1 MPNDNLARAA
11 LLLMAGE
18 LLLALM
24 AAMIKH
30 LSLDGLPTELIV
42 FFRNALG
49 LAFILPILLS
59 TGGLKQL
66 KTQRI
71 GLHFLRASTG
81 VSAMFCF
88 FYTIAHVP
96 LADAILVKMT
106 APFFLPITAMI
117 WLGDRISLRTWAAIF
132 IGFIGVA
139 FILRP
144 GSSAFNPV
152 MLVALLS
159 AALMGIAKVSIR
171 KMADTEPPRR
181 IVFWFGAFSTLLSAG
196 PLFWVDVWPGLTQIK
211 WLLAIGLTA
220 TIAQIC
226 MTTAYQLA
234 SPGRVGI
241 YNYTAVIWAASLG
254 WFVWG
259 EALHWTTL
267 AGTALIVSAG
277 IWNLRGHL
285 GSAKRTT
292 QTDPP
297 PADGK

>member
-49 LAFILPILLS
+49 LAFLLPILLS

-71 GLHFLRASTG
+71 GLHFLRAGTG
-81 VSAMFCF
+81 VAAMFWF
-88 FYTIAHVP
+88 FYTLAHVR

-106 APFFLPITAMI
+106 APFFLLLTAMI
-117 WLGDRISLRTWAAIF
+117 WLGDRISLRTWAAIC

-144 GSSAFNPV
+144 GSTAFNPV

-171 KMADTEPPRR
+171 KMADT
-181 IVFWFGAFSTLLSAG
+181 
-196 PLFWVDVWPGLTQIK
+196 
-211 WLLAIGLTA
+211 
-220 TIAQIC
+220 
-226 MTTAYQLA
+226 
-234 SPGRVGI
+234 
-241 YNYTAVIWAASLG
+241 
-254 WFVWG
+254 
-259 EALHWTTL
+259 
-267 AGTALIVSAG
+267 
-277 IWNLRGHL
+277 
-285 GSAKRTT
+285 
-292 QTDPP
+292 
-297 PADGK
+297 